1 MKRMLAVVTAL
12 GLVAIAAAPPT
23 ATAVS
28 TKAPK
33 KYANCTELNKDYKH
47 GVARKGARD
56 RTTSGRPVTTFTVNN
71 AVYALNKTRDR
82 DRDGVAC
89 EKR

>member
-1 MKRMLAVVTAL
+1 MP
-12 GLVAIAAAPPT
+12 GLRPRDGRSRIPHRAHRANGSRRVYQ
-23 ATAVS
+23 
-28 TKAPK
+28 APK